1 MAGRKTR
8 SSGTAATLGEL
19 LASARTNAYL
29 QRLLEDRDLRRRL
42 QGAYGSA
49 RSAYGRL
56 NNGRAPT
63 RALMEDRRL
72 QWELLKTA
80 RAIKDVAET
89 IKQPAAPRKRARSAR
104 RRARRTAAVA
114 LLAGGA
120 ALVASKGLRGKL
132 LDQLFGAEEEFN
144 YSSTTT
150 PPQPAPTAAA
160 AGEPT
165 A

>member
-8 SSGTAATLGEL
+8 SSGKAATLGEL
-19 LASARTNAYL
+19 LASARTNAYM

-63 RALMEDRRL
+63 RALLEDRRL
-72 QWELLKTA
+72 QLELLRTA
-80 RAIKDVAET
+80 RALKDVAQTLKE
-89 IKQPAAPRKRARSAR
+89 PAAPRKRAGSH
-104 RRARRTAAVA
+104 RARRALGVAVV
-114 LLAGGA
+114 AGGA
-120 ALVASKGLRGKL
+120 ALVASKGLRGKV
-132 LDQLFGAEEEFN
+132 LDLLFGAEEEFN

-150 PPQPAPTAAA
+150 PPEPAPAAET
-160 AGEPT
+160 AGER
-165 A
+165 AA

>member
-19 LASARTNAYL
+19 LASARSNAYL
-29 QRLLEDRDLRRRL
+29 QRLLEDRDLHRRL

-63 RALMEDRRL
+63 RALLEDRRL
-72 QWELLKTA
+72 QWELLRTA
-80 RAIKDVAET
+80 HAIKDVAQTLKE
-89 IKQPAAPRKRARSAR
+89 PAAPRKRARSKHR
-104 RRARRTAAVA
+104 VRRAAALA
-114 LLAGGA
+114 LLAGGG

-132 LDQLFGAEEEFN
+132 LDLLFGAEEEFS
-144 YSSTTT
+144 YSSTTA
-150 PPQPAPTAAA
+150 PPEPAPEAPAAA
-160 AGEPT
+160 EQA

>member
-1 MAGRKTR
+1 MAGRKTGNASR
-8 SSGTAATLGEL
+8 AATFAEL
-19 LASARTNAYL
+19 FSSARGNAYL

-49 RSAYGRL
+49 RNAYGRL
-56 NNGRAPT
+56 NNGRGPT

-80 RAIKDVAET
+80 RALKDVAQTLKE
-89 IKQPAAPRKRARSAR
+89 PAAPRKRARSTHRVR
-104 RRARRTAAVA
+104 RVVG
-114 LLAGGA
+114 LGVVAGGA

-132 LDQLFGAEEEFN
+132 LDLLFGAEEEFS

-150 PPQPAPTAAA
+150 PPEPAPEP
-160 AGEPT
+160 AGERQ